1 MNGDFR
7 WTGRVADMPSDLFLK
22 SMNVVH
28 KTMLTVSFGKLG
40 TKVAGMPV
48 LKMTTI
54 GRKSGEPRTIMLTSP
69 VQVGDTIVI
78 IASKGGE
85 ETHPAWYL
93 NLLANP
99 EVKVEWKGGP
109 EKTMVAT
116 VASAAEK
123 AELWPK
129 IVAAFKNY
137 AAYQKRTE
145 RDIPVVFLKD
155 KK

>member
-1 MNGDFR
+1 
-7 WTGRVADMPSDLFLK
+7 
-22 SMNVVH
+22 MNVIH
-28 KTMLTVSFGKLG
+28 KALLTVSFGKLG
-40 TKVAGMPV
+40 QKVGGMPV

-69 VQVGDTIVI
+69 VQVGDTLVIV
-78 IASKGGE
+78 ASKGGE
-85 ETHPAWYL
+85 PTHPAWYL
-93 NLLANP
+93 NLLAQP

-116 VASAAEK
+116 VATAAEK

-129 IVAAFKNY
+129 IVAAYKGY
-137 AAYQKRTE
+137 GAYQKRTD
-145 RDIPVVFLKD
+145 RDIPIVFLND